1 MVVLQIMASDPDGD
15 PLLFSA
21 TSLPLG
27 LSIDP
32 TTGTISELLSCDAAG
47 IYAVTLSVSD
57 GVLSTPI
64 VFIWMVVDACS
75 VPPPPPPTPIMCGG
89 EIVTILGTPGDDVIH
104 GTDGPDVI
112 HGLAGND
119 VIYGGKGNDVICGG
133 DGDDHLIGGAGS
145 DFLLGG
151 RGNDKLSG
159 GDKGTKPHNKR
170 GKPVARIDR
179 DHFDGGPGKDICDGG
194 GNKRQYRS
202 CETRKR

>member
-1 MVVLQIMASDPDGD
+1 
-15 PLLFSA
+15 
-21 TSLPLG
+21 
-27 LSIDP
+27 
-32 TTGTISELLSCDAAG
+32 
-47 IYAVTLSVSD
+47 
-57 GVLSTPI
+57 
-64 VFIWMVVDACS
+64 
-75 VPPPPPPTPIMCGG
+75 MCGG
-89 EIVTILGTPGDDVIH
+89 KIVTILGTPGDDVIH

-170 GKPVARIDR
+170 GKPVARIDHDR
-179 DHFDGGPGKDICDGG
+179 FDGGPGKDICDGG

>member
-1 MVVLQIMASDPDGD
+1 
-15 PLLFSA
+15 
-21 TSLPLG
+21 
-27 LSIDP
+27 
-32 TTGTISELLSCDAAG
+32 
-47 IYAVTLSVSD
+47 
-57 GVLSTPI
+57 
-64 VFIWMVVDACS
+64 
-75 VPPPPPPTPIMCGG
+75 MCGG
-89 EIVTILGTPGDDVIH
+89 KIVTILGTSGDDVIH
-104 GTDGPDVI
+104 GTDGSDVI

-179 DHFDGGPGKDICDGG
+179 DRFNGGPGKDICYGN

-202 CETRKR
+202 CEARKR

>member
-1 MVVLQIMASDPDGD
+1 
-15 PLLFSA
+15 
-21 TSLPLG
+21 
-27 LSIDP
+27 
-32 TTGTISELLSCDAAG
+32 
-47 IYAVTLSVSD
+47 
-57 GVLSTPI
+57 
-64 VFIWMVVDACS
+64 
-75 VPPPPPPTPIMCGG
+75 
-89 EIVTILGTPGDDVIH
+89 
-104 GTDGPDVI
+104 VI

-170 GKPVARIDR
+170 GKPVARIDHDR
-179 DHFDGGPGKDICDGG
+179 FDGGPGKDICYGN

-202 CETRKR
+202 CEARKR